1 MKKKVSLASIVATLG
16 PVLAGRCGV
25 EVVFSDVSTAM
36 TNGKKVFIPEKLKET
51 GSEDEAAI
59 LRGFLAHEIVGHVKQ
74 SNFSLLAEFSKKNGA
89 FGSSVLNVIEDG
101 RIEAGAWKEFQG
113 IKRIIHKTVEVLVS
127 GSVLGGFFD
136 QPKKDEEPAAVI
148 VCSMLFHVRQHRLG
162 QPLDDSLWVK
172 ACKDMIGEELTEQI
186 LALAMKGAHGRSG
199 LEGTVDAVNAAQE
212 ILDLLKEAGQEQ
224 GQGQGQSDQ
233 GQSGQGQSGQGQ
245 SGQDQSDQ
253 GQSGQGQSG
262 QGQSGQGQSGQGQ
275 SGQGQ
280 SGQGQSGQ
288 GQSGQGQSGQGQS
301 GQGQSGQDQSDQ
313 GQSGQGQSGQGQ
325 SGQGQSGQGQSGQG
339 QSGQDQSD
347 QGQSGQGQSG
357 QGQSGQGQSGQGQSG
372 QDQSDQGQ
380 SGQGQSGQGQSGQG
394 QSGQGQSG
402 PDQSMID
409 NILKDKTERG
419 DLSKA
424 ILTVLTDNMINKK
437 DQSHFNRV
445 ITIDKVST
453 NPSRSK
459 AELNR
464 NFSVDIE
471 TRAAVS
477 KVGARLEQILAAR
490 VNNRDVYGKEGRLCG
505 RRLVSAV
512 AGSENVFKKHGS
524 DHEQPDVA
532 MVVMIDC
539 SGSMNNDNNMATAR
553 ATGLVVSEAISRFS
567 SQGVAIEVV
576 GFDTKIVEIKNF
588 EEPHPVRIKAFGSLK
603 AGGGTR
609 FQATLL
615 EVVKKL
621 AVRKESRKVVLFVTD
636 DDLGVDPH
644 IPIETLLECGIEVR
658 GVLVGSTHEHGE
670 NLFSGAKVKHWGV
683 AENSAKIPGAVMSA
697 MERDLF

>member
-224 GQGQGQSDQ
+224 GQGQGQSD
-233 GQSGQGQSGQGQ
+233 
-245 SGQDQSDQ
+245 
-253 GQSGQGQSG
+253 
-262 QGQSGQGQSGQGQ
+262 
-275 SGQGQ
+275 
-280 SGQGQSGQ
+280 
-288 GQSGQGQSGQGQS
+288 
-301 GQGQSGQDQSDQ
+301 
-313 GQSGQGQSGQGQ
+313 
-325 SGQGQSGQGQSGQG
+325 
-339 QSGQDQSD
+339 
-347 QGQSGQGQSG
+347 
-357 QGQSGQGQSGQGQSG
+357 
-372 QDQSDQGQ
+372 
-380 SGQGQSGQGQSGQG
+380 QGQSGQG

>member
-224 GQGQGQSDQ
+224 GQGQGQSD
-233 GQSGQGQSGQGQ
+233 
-245 SGQDQSDQ
+245 
-253 GQSGQGQSG
+253 
-262 QGQSGQGQSGQGQ
+262 
-275 SGQGQ
+275 
-280 SGQGQSGQ
+280 
-288 GQSGQGQSGQGQS
+288 
-301 GQGQSGQDQSDQ
+301 
-313 GQSGQGQSGQGQ
+313 
-325 SGQGQSGQGQSGQG
+325 
-339 QSGQDQSD
+339 
-347 QGQSGQGQSG
+347 